1 MVRQTMPNLEEL
13 LTVAMDAAYT
23 GGKRTLA
30 YFNAGVNVETKADDT
45 PVTIADREAEAT
57 IRAIIHAKYP
67 THSILGEEGGATDG
81 DPDYRW
87 IIDPLDGTKSFVRG
101 VPLYGTLVGLEVG
114 GVPQVGAVYM
124 PALNEMLSAAT
135 GLGCRWNGRP
145 VRVSSVDKLEEA
157 TVSTTSSESTR
168 KRGGMWD
175 RLASQVKL
183 TRGWSDVYGYALVA
197 TGRIEIML
205 DAAMNPWDCAP
216 LLPIMQEAGG
226 KFTDWNGAPTIH
238 GRDAFATNGL
248 LHDDVLEIL
257 RSG

>member
-1 MVRQTMPNLEEL
+1 MPNLEEL

-30 YFNAGVNVETKADDT
+30 YFNAGVTVETKADDT

-57 IRAIIHAKYP
+57 IRAIIHARYP
-67 THSILGEEGGATDG
+67 NHSILGEEGGATDG
-81 DPDYRW
+81 DPNYRW

-145 VRVSSVDKLEEA
+145 ARVSSVDKLEDA

-175 RLASQVKL
+175 RLTSRVKL
-183 TRGWSDVYGYALVA
+183 ARGWSDVYGYALVA
-197 TGRIEIML
+197 TGRIDIML
-205 DAAMNPWDCAP
+205 DAAINPWDCAP

-226 KFTDWNGAPTIH
+226 KFTDWNGVPTIH
-238 GRDAFATNGL
+238 GRDAFASNGV
-248 LHDDVLEIL
+248 LHDSVLEIL
-257 RSG
+257 RAG